1 MNKYDYD
8 TGVSS
13 SLTQQPTD
21 NVVSIT
27 GQDTNDPPQSGEA
40 TEARNSLRRRVLK
53 TGQIQINQN
62 YSEIPCR
69 LRNTS
74 ETGALIEVAE
84 KYIVPD
90 SFTLCIPMD
99 GFSVACQIARRNGT
113 KIGIQFVG
121 EKQPLS
127 MEKTQSIRSSSDP
140 YLENLIRKEK
150 YVVEPLSDTQKAIRR
165 DGSHQ
170 VVSKPGFGK
179 RIT

>member
-13 SLTQQPTD
+13 SPVQQPTD

-27 GQDTNDPPQSGEA
+27 GQDTNDPPQSDA
-40 TEARNSLRRRVLK
+40 TTEARSLLRRCVLK
-53 TGQIQINQN
+53 SGQIQINQN
-62 YSEIPCR
+62 YAEIPCR

-90 SFTLCIPMD
+90 RFTLCIPMD
-99 GFSVACQIARRNGT
+99 GFSVSCQVARRNGP
-113 KIGIQFVG
+113 KIGIQFIG

-127 MEKTQSIRSSSDP
+127 MEKHNPSVP
-140 YLENLIRKEK
+140 
-150 YVVEPLSDTQKAIRR
+150 
-165 DGSHQ
+165 HQ
-170 VVSKPGFGK
+170 TPILK
-179 RIT
+179 I